1 MTDANV
7 AGAETP
13 AAPTFADEQTP
24 ISAVSMFRNMRAQRE
39 EDQRNAEAATGDT
52 EHKEPAAQSSAD
64 PDDESAPEANAPAD
78 NEQPTGDTEADDPAD
93 DLPTIEPPRSW
104 TKEQRKHW
112 NTLPRELQAQLAE
125 HDRTVRAEF
134 DRRQNEISRAEQAA
148 KAREDAA
155 EQARKQYEDR
165 LPVMADALNGRMQEL
180 VARMQAE
187 FPEVKTL
194 DDLDRMAVEDPIAH
208 SRWQAYERRL
218 QAEQTRLNQVHAEAE
233 QANQRR
239 QADEARAARQF
250 YEEQSK
256 LFLEHVP
263 EFADPV
269 KAAEIRTQALHT
281 LTDLGFAR
289 EDIDRAWNTGGS
301 IPVHHHA
308 FQLLVHKASLYD
320 KAQKSKSAR
329 MAAPAPKPVPQVQR
343 PGPAASAKDGRAE
356 HIKNLES
363 KLERTG
369 SIRDGLALMKARR
382 AG

>member
-39 EDQRNAEAATGDT
+39 EDQRNAEAAAGDT

-64 PDDESAPEANAPAD
+64 PDDESAPEASAPAD
-78 NEQPTGDTEADDPAD
+78 NEQPTGDTEANDPAD

-112 NTLPRELQAQLAE
+112 NTLPRELQAQLAD
-125 HDRTVRAEF
+125 HDRNVRAEF

-165 LPVMADALNGRMQEL
+165 LPAVADALNGRMQEL

-187 FPEVKTL
+187 FPEVQTL

-343 PGPAASAKDGRAE
+343 PGPASSAKDGRSE
-356 HIKNLES
+356 LIKTLES